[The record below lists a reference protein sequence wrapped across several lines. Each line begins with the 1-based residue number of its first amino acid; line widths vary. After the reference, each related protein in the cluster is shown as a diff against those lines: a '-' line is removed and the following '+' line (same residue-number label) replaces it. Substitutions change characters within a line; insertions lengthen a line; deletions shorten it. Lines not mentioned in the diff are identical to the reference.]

1 MLFAKKKEK
10 DTLFGTHNS
19 NGPYRTNRA
28 GQMEV
33 PPWDNGEQRKP
44 RPPTFINTCA
54 RLPSSTPLSPSLSL
68 PFLYS
73 SSCIPNPFHKSFTL
87 HAASLGERCCIYM
100 VLSTGWGGK
109 NWRPRTVPR
118 EWPQCH
124 TSLTFFISIRSD
136 IENRPVVW
144 RGRGIGRDGL
154 GVWAQQMQTLTCRM
168 DKHRVLLFSTGNY
181 VQYPELKHN
190 GKEYF

>member
-54 RLPSSTPLSPSLSL
+54 LLSSSTPLSPSLSL
-68 PFLYS
+68 CLSSIFLHVFLIPFIKFLL
-73 SSCIPNPFHKSFTL
+73 CML
-87 HAASLGERCCIYM
+87 HPWERGVVNIWCCPQGGE
-100 VLSTGWGGK
+100 VKTEGQG
-109 NWRPRTVPR
+109 
-118 EWPQCH
+118 QCPGSGH
-124 TSLTFFISIRSD
+124 SAT
-136 IENRPVVW
+136 PV
-144 RGRGIGRDGL
+144 
-154 GVWAQQMQTLTCRM
+154 
-168 DKHRVLLFSTGNY
+168 
-181 VQYPELKHN
+181 
-190 GKEYF
+190 